1 MGNNTWD
8 NLLDPHA
15 IARGTA
21 KNTFTA
27 YQEVYG
33 TAASAPLPQ
42 TAANELKVGS
52 VVDIEAWGEF
62 STTLTP
68 TLQIGAIYNATAGAA
83 GGTALAQSAAI
94 TTGSGAASWP
104 WHYHACGRVTA
115 VGTSGVLYIQGNL
128 DLGTSLS
135 AFSNNVAPVTAAAR
149 SVTIDTTIAARWG
162 IGAAF
167 SASAAANQIIVDNA
181 LFRVVNQ
188 GKT

>member
-1 MGNNTWD
+1 
-8 NLLDPHA
+8 
-15 IARGTA
+15 
-21 KNTFTA
+21 
-27 YQEVYG
+27 
-33 TAASAPLPQ
+33 
-42 TAANELKVGS
+42 
-52 VVDIEAWGEF
+52 
-62 STTLTP
+62 
-68 TLQIGAIYNATAGAA
+68 
-83 GGTALAQSAAI
+83 
-94 TTGSGAASWP
+94 
-104 WHYHACGRVTA
+104 

-149 SVTIDTTIAARWG
+149 AVTIDTTIAARWG